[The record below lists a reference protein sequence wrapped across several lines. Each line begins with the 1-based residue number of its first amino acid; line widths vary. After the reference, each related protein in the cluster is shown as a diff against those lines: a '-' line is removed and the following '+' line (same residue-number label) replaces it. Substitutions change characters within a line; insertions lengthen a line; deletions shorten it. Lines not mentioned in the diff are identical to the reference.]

1 MKIANILSIVLGVV
15 LSIIAIRWIVS
26 PEISANSL
34 GMELFEGTGR
44 NTQIRD
50 FTGIFLSTSIFC
62 FISALTK
69 QYQWIF
75 SSGLIFLIIA
85 SVSILA
91 SSMHDA
97 PLTYSSLIAEI
108 LFAVLAFTAAYKYK
122 FN

>member
-15 LSIIAIRWIVS
+15 LAIIAIRWILS
-26 PEISANSL
+26 PEISANTL
-34 GMELFEGTGR
+34 GMDLLEGTGR

-50 FTGIFLSTSIFC
+50 FTAIFLSTSIFC

-91 SSMHDA
+91 ASMHEA
-97 PLTYSSLIAEI
+97 PLKYSSLIAEI

>member
-15 LSIIAIRWIVS
+15 LLIIAIRWIVS

-34 GMELFEGTGR
+34 GMELLEGTGR

-50 FTGIFLSTSIFC
+50 FTAIFLSTSIFC

-97 PLTYSSLIAEI
+97 PLTYSSMIAEI

>member
-15 LSIIAIRWIVS
+15 LAIIAIRWILS
-26 PEISANSL
+26 PEISANTL
-34 GMELFEGTGR
+34 GMDLLEGTGR

-50 FTGIFLSTSIFC
+50 FTAIFLSTSIFC

-91 SSMHDA
+91 ASMHEA